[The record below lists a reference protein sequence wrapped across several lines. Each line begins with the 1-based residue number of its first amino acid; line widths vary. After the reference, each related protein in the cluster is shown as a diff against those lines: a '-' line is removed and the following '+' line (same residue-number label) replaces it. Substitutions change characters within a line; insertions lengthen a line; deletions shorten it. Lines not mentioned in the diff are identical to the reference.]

1 MPEDLYA
8 LLGVSRDADLDTL
21 KKAYRRLARELHP
34 DRNPSATDHAEA
46 RFKAIGRAYSELS
59 DAKKRATYDAAWKT
73 AEARRTAKNV
83 RRFRV
88 SGVTVDDLSVVMA
101 PLRGP
106 ENGLEMLG
114 SFFRRARPTTE
125 RGADRHATLTLSLGD
140 ALRGATVDL
149 DGLAHT
155 AVRVVVPAGTTNGA
169 TLRVAGMGAASS
181 SVGSNGDLVLTVLVE
196 ENPRFCTR
204 GSNLHLDLPITLRE
218 AYLGAT
224 IAVPTPDGTI
234 ALRIPPRS
242 QTGTVLRVKGR
253 GVPGSTKGRANGHLL
268 VRLEVH
274 VPTEERREIAALIE
288 RLAALQVGDV
298 RAGLAL

>member
-8 LLGVSRDADLDTL
+8 LLGVARDADLDTL

-46 RFKAIGRAYSELS
+46 RFKVLGRAYAVLS
-59 DAKKRATYDAAWKT
+59 DSKKRATYDASWKA
-73 AEARRTAKNV
+73 AEARRIAKNV
-83 RRFRV
+83 RRLRV
-88 SGVTVDDLSVVMA
+88 SDVTVDDLAGLA

-114 SFFRRARPTTE
+114 SFFRRTRPTE

-149 DGLAHT
+149 EGLAQT
-155 AVRVVVPAGTTNGA
+155 PLRVVVPAGTTDGA
-169 TLRVAGMGAASS
+169 TLRVAEMGAASS
-181 SVGSNGDLVLTVLVE
+181 NVGSNGDLVLTVRVE
-196 ENPRFCTR
+196 KNPRFYTR

-218 AYLGAT
+218 AYVGST

-242 QTGTVLRVKGR
+242 QTGTVLRVKGH
-253 GVPGSTKGRANGHLL
+253 GVPGRTAGDANGHLL

-274 VPTEERREIAALIE
+274 VPTDERREIGALIE
-288 RLAALQVGDV
+288 RLAAFQEGDV
-298 RAGLAL
+298 RAGLTL